1 MNELSQVVA
10 NKTWLDQPAEA
21 LAAAVHGAFQGES
34 GALVKD
40 GLNGVWLGHPLHPA
54 ITDIP
59 IGAWTMAQVFDAI
72 DATSDSN
79 RYEDAAQVCITTGL
93 VGAVGAAMT
102 GLTDW
107 SDTGGGSR
115 RLGLIHGLMNLTA
128 TGLFLTSALM
138 RRRGRTASAVSASAT
153 GYGIATAAAY
163 LGGALV
169 YQRQIGPNHADDRE
183 APEGFTRTIRA
194 ADLHDGDKQ
203 KVMVGEA
210 AVVLIRQGD
219 QVFAMADRCA
229 HQGGPLSEGDVR
241 DGVIICP
248 WHRSQYDIRTGRV
261 VHGPSTFDQP
271 CYTTRIVD
279 GFVEVRPRSAS

>member
-1 MNELSQVVA
+1 MNDISQVAA
-10 NKTWLDQPAEA
+10 NQAWLDPAAEG
-21 LAAAVHGAFQGES
+21 LASAVRGAFHGAR

-40 GLNGVWLGHPLHPA
+40 GLNGVWLRHPLHPA

-72 DATSDSN
+72 DATTDSN

-115 RLGLIHGLMNLTA
+115 RLGLIHGLMNLSA
-128 TGLFLTSALM
+128 TGLFLTSAPM
-138 RRRGRTASAVSASAT
+138 RRRGRSR
-153 GYGIATAAAY
+153 
-163 LGGALV
+163 GA
-169 YQRQIGPNHADDRE
+169 G
-183 APEGFTRTIRA
+183 GFTRTIRA

-203 KVMVGEA
+203 KVKVGEA

-241 DGVIICP
+241 DDVIICP
-248 WHRSQYDIRTGRV
+248 WHRSQYDIRTGEV